1 MTCTLIR
8 IHAAAAM
15 SSQTF
20 TVSSSTSERRLCV
33 CVILTCTVEVWPAEG
48 ALTQSSE
55 EEFMDFSAQRRKR
68 ACVDY

>member
-1 MTCTLIR
+1 M
-8 IHAAAAM
+8 
-15 SSQTF
+15 
-20 TVSSSTSERRLCV
+20 CV